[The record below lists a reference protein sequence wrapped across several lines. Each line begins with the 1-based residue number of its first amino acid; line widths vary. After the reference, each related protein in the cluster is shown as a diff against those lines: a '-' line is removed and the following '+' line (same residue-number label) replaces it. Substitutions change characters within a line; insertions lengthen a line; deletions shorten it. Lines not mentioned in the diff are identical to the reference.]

1 MDYPKK
7 VKIVELESAPF
18 KCAKDAVRWAREH
31 GIVGVMSNTDTGGKG
46 EISISGGSLSKMLS
60 GSAVQK
66 SVTPQIHFSALTRLR
81 DIIRESFIGE
91 IHPDYRKGKDGKRS
105 ASNCVNVMVE
115 IVVLYGCVSCGGIP
129 FRAKTTLKSLKDPNQ
144 PTKAYSYEINNIEVL
159 KGNCRNA
166 SRPSD
171 KTSMI
176 DVDILLNGV
185 CDVNGVPLM
194 RMKKGK

>member
-1 MDYPKK
+1 MSVDYPKK

-91 IHPDYRKGKDGKRS
+91 IHPDY
-105 ASNCVNVMVE
+105 
-115 IVVLYGCVSCGGIP
+115 
-129 FRAKTTLKSLKDPNQ
+129 
-144 PTKAYSYEINNIEVL
+144 NIEIL